1 MPDRFG
7 AKDINNDVGVVVE
20 GILEHKDKLY
30 NLYDLPKTGHG
41 PTTLIA
47 KNHNRSKIRH
57 ERLARLNFQ
66 SKKVMIKFNMA
77 QGLPKASSL

>member
-20 GILEHKDKLY
+20 GILEHKDKLD

-47 KNHNRSKIRH
+47 KNDNRSKIRH

>member
-20 GILEHKDKLY
+20 SILEHKDKLY
-30 NLYDLPKTGHG
+30 NLYDLPKIGHG
-41 PTTLIA
+41 PTRLIA
-47 KNHNRSKIRH
+47 KNDNRSKIRH